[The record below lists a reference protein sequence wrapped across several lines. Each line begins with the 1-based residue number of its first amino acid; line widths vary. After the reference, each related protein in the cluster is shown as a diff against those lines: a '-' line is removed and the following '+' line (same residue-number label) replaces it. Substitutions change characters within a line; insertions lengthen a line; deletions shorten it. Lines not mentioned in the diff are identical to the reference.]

1 MESCHPVNIYLITTF
16 THAKIV
22 FGVTLFMLLCLTAC
36 NSDSRQR
43 TSTTSDSDIDAARN
57 FIQAAL
63 VGDFEKA
70 KNFMVN
76 DSMNHEDMNAIERL
90 NERLTPE
97 EKQKYQEA
105 SIRIH
110 QNRKLNDSTSIIYY
124 SNSFRNKTDSLK
136 VIKAEGK
143 WLVDFKYIFH
153 KKDSLP

>member
-1 MESCHPVNIYLITTF
+1 MQKFVGCYLL
-16 THAKIV
+16 IV
-22 FGVTLFMLLCLTAC
+22 LCLAAC
-36 NSDSRQR
+36 DSDSRHK

-63 VGDFEKA
+63 VGDFDKA
-70 KNFMVN
+70 KTFMVN
-76 DSMNHEDMNAIERL
+76 DSMNHEDLNAIERL

-110 QNRKLNDSTSIIYY
+110 QNRKVNDSTSIIYY
-124 SNSFRNKTDSLK
+124 SNSFKNKIDSLK
-136 VIKAEGK
+136 VIKGDGE
-143 WLVDFKYIFH
+143 WMVDFKYIFH

>member
-1 MESCHPVNIYLITTF
+1 MQKLNYCC
-16 THAKIV
+16 
-22 FGVTLFMLLCLTAC
+22 LFLLLCLTAC
-36 NSDSRQR
+36 NSDDRQS

-76 DSMNHEDMNAIERL
+76 DSLNHEDLNAIQRL
-90 NERLTPE
+90 NERLTKV
-97 EKQKYQEA
+97 EKEKYQEA

-124 SNSFRNKTDSLK
+124 SNSYKNKTDSLK
-136 VIKAEGK
+136 VIRANGE

-153 KKDSLP
+153 KTDSLP